1 MSDIVVHDKDG
12 VREVRIDRP
21 AKRNALTRAM
31 YGAMA
36 EALSG
41 AAAAGIRAIW
51 LHGSAE
57 CFTAGN
63 DLIDFAQAQPGEPSA
78 GITFLGTLIG
88 CETPIVASVNGA
100 AVGIG
105 TTMLLH
111 CDLVYCSAGAR
122 FQLPFVNL
130 GLCPEAASTLLLPA
144 GAGAHLAAELL
155 LLGEPFDAATA
166 HAARIVNAVLPDAAA
181 ADAMAHSRA
190 VALAAKAPDALRT
203 TRQLLRRA
211 QREAIRQTMGEEA
224 AEFARLLQG
233 PEAREAL
240 TAFQE
245 KRPADFTRLGARAA
259 E

>member
-1 MSDIVVHDKDG
+1 MSDIAVRDAAG
-12 VREVRIDRP
+12 VREIRIDRP

-31 YGAMA
+31 YLALAEAMA
-36 EALSG
+36 G
-41 AAAAGIRAIW
+41 AAAAGSRAIW
-51 LHGSAE
+51 LHGSPE

-63 DLIDFAQAQPGEPSA
+63 DLVDFAQARPGEPSA
-78 GITFLGTLIG
+78 GITFLESLLD
-88 CETPIVASVNGA
+88 CDTPVVASVNGA

-130 GLCPEAASTLLLPA
+130 GICPEAASTLLLPA

-155 LLGEPFDAATA
+155 LLGDPFDAATA
-166 HAARIVNAVLPDAAA
+166 RDARIVNAVLPDPAA

-190 VALAAKAPDALRT
+190 AALAAKAPEALRT
-203 TRQLLRRA
+203 TRSLLRA
-211 QREAIRQTMGEEA
+211 GQKETIRRVMRQEG

-245 KRPADFTRLGARAA
+245 KRPADFTGLAA
-259 E
+259 SAA